1 MICILYFVHLVHFVC
16 VFFLKGHR
24 KSLSEVRLVC
34 LVQESTSLVLHA
46 LYCISVSEKKINDD
60 DDDDDDDDIRYYMFV
75 RYGLLATI
83 YDAIAYACESE
94 KA

>member
-1 MICILYFVHLVHFVC
+1 MHYTVSL
-16 VFFLKGHR
+16 FL
-24 KSLSEVRLVC
+24 
-34 LVQESTSLVLHA
+34 
-46 LYCISVSEKKINDD
+46 KKINDD